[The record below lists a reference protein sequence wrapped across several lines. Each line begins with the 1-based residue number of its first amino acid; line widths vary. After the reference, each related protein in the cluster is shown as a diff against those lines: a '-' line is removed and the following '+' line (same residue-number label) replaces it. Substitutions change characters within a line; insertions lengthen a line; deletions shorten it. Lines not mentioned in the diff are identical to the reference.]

1 MDRGRAASVFHADRS
16 PLQARLAHL
25 HTQTHD
31 THQPE
36 SIQAYLGTEILVSQI
51 PCIKKRK

>member
-1 MDRGRAASVFHADRS
+1 MDRGRAAWVFHADRS